1 MPTIRRPNVPPATIR
16 LTRTRPAGDAAGVAY
31 GTMAN
36 PRVTVTGA
44 PAGTAAF
51 VDYRTAAIAPVGT
64 TSGLTYE
71 VPAGSFAVRFVAPG
85 ATPRHVAGVME
96 SDAVIARSWASLTPS
111 TAPLRIVNLPNG
123 SQVFVGES
131 TTPLSVAAL
140 VGDSRAGVTLTVPA
154 GSQTFRVVARDGSV
168 RTQTVNVPWR
178 WAENLL
184 RILNFLRITPGMT
197 VQEADEKL
205 TFGLTQ
211 SWAPHDH
218 EDARFLLAALP
229 SFVISEDASLNLLP
243 PLATLVSAAA
253 ETVLDYSAMP
263 VATPATS
270 TGSGTGVESRTRVT
284 GTVSSTTGI
293 GIDGAA
299 PPPRTGTVRTVT
311 GIGGAGV
318 FGGGGSGSGT
328 PAPPSLRIDGR
339 PQYSTLYVDSAA
351 NVAGAW
357 TDASQTVWRMPLAA
371 GAHTLRI
378 VPTTGAARTG
388 SVTVPATGEATIAWG
403 SMVEERPAQPDREE
417 PAVTPDEPIVKP
429 EERRDP
435 VAPVDDEAD
444 KRAEPVAGVRA
455 PGITILAGSGVEG
468 ITATR
473 VGGGA
478 PVELRN
484 LGDGR
489 WGATLPSAGR
499 WNLTAS
505 TFEGSRSDP
514 HYGEDTSP
522 EPVEVGADEVLTLT
536 YAQAF
541 HPVSEEPPQDH
552 NTVGGRVIVRTSLP
566 NVAAMLQG
574 GPTVSGD
581 MARAADGTLT
591 ASVAS
596 GTYQLVAWQE
606 ATPMRRTDVR
616 TANVTVRAGEDVA
629 FVYTGAELRPVF
641 MSVEAQLPPAATN
654 PHTALLDAGASQ
666 TFVLLH
672 SIGRQR

>member
-1 MPTIRRPNVPPATIR
+1 MPT
-16 LTRTRPAGDAAGVAY
+16 
-31 GTMAN
+31 
-36 PRVTVTGA
+36 TGA
-44 PAGTAAF
+44 A
-51 VDYRTAAIAPVGT
+51 RT
-64 TSGLTYE
+64 
-71 VPAGSFAVRFVAPG
+71 GSV
-85 ATPRHVAGVME
+85 
-96 SDAVIARSWASLTPS
+96 
-111 TAPLRIVNLPNG
+111 
-123 SQVFVGES
+123 
-131 TTPLSVAAL
+131 
-140 VGDSRAGVTLTVPA
+140 TVPA
-154 GSQTFRVVARDGSV
+154 TGEATIAWGSMVEER
-168 RTQTVNVPWR
+168 P
-178 WAENLL
+178 
-184 RILNFLRITPGMT
+184 
-197 VQEADEKL
+197 
-205 TFGLTQ
+205 
-211 SWAPHDH
+211 
-218 EDARFLLAALP
+218 AA
-229 SFVISEDASLNLLP
+229 
-243 PLATLVSAAA
+243 
-253 ETVLDYSAMP
+253 
-263 VATPATS
+263 
-270 TGSGTGVESRTRVT
+270 
-284 GTVSSTTGI
+284 
-293 GIDGAA
+293 
-299 PPPRTGTVRTVT
+299 
-311 GIGGAGV
+311 
-318 FGGGGSGSGT
+318 
-328 PAPPSLRIDGR
+328 APPSLRIDGR

-591 ASVAS
+591 ASVTS

-606 ATPMRRTDVR
+606 ATPMRRTNVR
-616 TANVTVRAGEDVA
+616 TANVTVRAGEDAA